1 MVFNPNFNNISVILW
16 RSILLME
23 YPEKT
28 TDLLQVTDKLY
39 HMYDYILLI
48 NNYIYYFVVGSERG
62 SPSEPDG
69 NVDVA
74 TLAEAMLD
82 QSPSNSVHS
91 NQDQESHDGAQQ
103 NLSSLELENKL
114 LKNEV
119 QSLNQEM
126 SSVVNRAKEA
136 ETGKLVFTC
145 TLKPQF
151 YW

>member
-1 MVFNPNFNNISVILW
+1 
-16 RSILLME
+16 ME

-119 QSLNQEM
+119 TGFFFYFYHLYMWPCLRSTTKKYTTQM
-126 SSVVNRAKEA
+126 DVNY
-136 ETGKLVFTC
+136 
-145 TLKPQF
+145 Q
-151 YW
+151 

>member
-1 MVFNPNFNNISVILW
+1 MADNKNKAVKAKEFNRNFIDGVPRENHRPVAS
-16 RSILLME
+16 
-23 YPEKT
+23 
-28 TDLLQVTDKLY
+28 
-39 HMYDYILLI
+39 HMYDHILLI